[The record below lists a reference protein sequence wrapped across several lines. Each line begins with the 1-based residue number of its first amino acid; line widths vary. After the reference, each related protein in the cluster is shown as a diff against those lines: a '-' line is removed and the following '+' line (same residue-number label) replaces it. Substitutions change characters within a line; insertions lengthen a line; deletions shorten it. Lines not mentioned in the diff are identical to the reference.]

1 MQKDL
6 DKAQLNLFIEKC
18 KQHNLKVTPQRM
30 SIHRAVMQL
39 KNHPSAD
46 EIFKIVKEEY
56 PNISFDTV
64 NRTLLTFTQ
73 IGIIKI
79 VESYRV
85 ARRFDP
91 NLANHHHLHCIKCEK
106 IIDFYS
112 EDYDR
117 LTVPEHIQQQFSVHN
132 KRVVLSGICKECQQ
146 RK

>member
-1 MQKDL
+1 MQKNNY
-6 DKAQLNLFIEKC
+6 KAHYDLFIEKC
-18 KQHNLKVTPQRM
+18 RQHNLKVTPQRI
-30 SIHRAVMQL
+30 SIHRAVIQL

-46 EIFKIVKEEY
+46 EIFKIVKKQF

-64 NRTLLTFTQ
+64 NRTLLTFSQ
-73 IGIIKI
+73 IDIIKI

-91 NLANHHHLHCIKCEK
+91 NPVNHHHLHCTQCEK

-117 LTVPEHIQQQFSVHN
+117 LTVPEHIQQQFIVHN
-132 KRVVLSGICKECQQ
+132 KRVVLSGICKECQK

>member
-1 MQKDL
+1 MQNIL
-6 DKAQLNLFIEKC
+6 DQAQLDLFIEKC
-18 KQHNLKVTPQRM
+18 KQHNLKVTPQRI
-30 SIHRAVMQL
+30 SIHQAVLQL

-46 EIFKIVKEEY
+46 EIFKIVKKQF

-64 NRTLLTFTQ
+64 NRTLLTFSK
-73 IGIIKI
+73 IGILKI

-91 NLANHHHLHCIKCEK
+91 NLVNHHHLHCTKCEK

-112 EDYDR
+112 EDYDQ
-117 LTVPEHIQQQFSVHN
+117 LNVPEHIQQQFVIHH

-146 RK
+146 EK

>member
-1 MQKDL
+1 MQKNP
-6 DKAQLNLFIEKC
+6 DKTQLNLFVEKC
-18 KQHNLKVTPQRM
+18 KQHNLKVTPQRI
-30 SIHRAVMQL
+30 SIHQAVVQL

-46 EIFKIVKEEY
+46 DIYKIVKKQF

-64 NRTLLTFTQ
+64 NRTLLTFSQ

-91 NLANHHHLHCIKCEK
+91 NLKNHHHLHCTQCEK

-112 EDYDR
+112 EEYDQ
-117 LTVPEHIQQQFSVHN
+117 LTVPAHIQQQFIVQN
-132 KRVVLSGICKECQQ
+132 KRVVLSGICKECQEG
-146 RK
+146 K